1 MGEGRYPG
9 GGAKVKGRQWLRCLL
24 AICFVKLRMVLCTG
38 MHMLWGVESGTDLKS
53 PKYKKINVNPYVI
66 PKKNNII
73 SKTYIQMT
81 ST

>member
-1 MGEGRYPG
+1 
-9 GGAKVKGRQWLRCLL
+9 
-24 AICFVKLRMVLCTG
+24 